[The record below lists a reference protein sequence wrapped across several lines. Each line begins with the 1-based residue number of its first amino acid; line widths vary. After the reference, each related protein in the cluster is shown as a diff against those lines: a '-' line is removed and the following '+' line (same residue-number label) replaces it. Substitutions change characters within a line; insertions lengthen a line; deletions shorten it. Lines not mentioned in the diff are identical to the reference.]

1 VIKVIR
7 TFISRL
13 IALLHSENYEWDRRL
28 PQLGSVAMPP
38 ILIGLFAGLISGSF
52 GVGGGIV
59 IVPGLVLLL
68 HFTQRLSNGTS
79 LLAIMPIAA
88 AGVIGFGFHGSIN
101 LEYALLLGLGS
112 ILGAIVGTRL
122 LRSMSNVW
130 LARIFSFVLIFTAI
144 WLFVDVPV
152 NSEELALT
160 PASAAILI
168 ALGVLAGGIAGLLG
182 VGGGI
187 ILVPALLLFFGATAP
202 MAKGTSLLVAL
213 IAGAV
218 GSLSNYRNANI
229 DIPVALKIGLAG
241 IPTALIGAQ
250 LAIVMSDQV
259 STVLFALLLLAT
271 AARLLQTARKHVQ

>member
-1 VIKVIR
+1 M
-7 TFISRL
+7 SP
-13 IALLHSENYEWDRRL
+13 IA
-28 PQLGSVAMPP
+28 
-38 ILIGLFAGLISGSF
+38 IGLLAGLISGSF

-68 HFTQRLSNGTS
+68 HFTQRLSQGTS

-88 AGVIGFGFHGSIN
+88 AGVVGFGFHGSLN

-112 ILGAIVGTRL
+112 ILGAVMGTRL
-122 LRSMSNVW
+122 LKSMSNVW
-130 LARIFSFVLIFTAI
+130 LARIFSFILLITAI
-144 WLFVDVPV
+144 WLFVEIPV
-152 NSEELALT
+152 NSEELTITTAN
-160 PASAAILI
+160 AFILI
-168 ALGVLAGGIAGLLG
+168 ALGVFTGGVAGLLG

-187 ILVPALLLFFGATAP
+187 VMVPALIIFFGSTSP

-213 IAGAV
+213 IAGTA
-218 GSLSNYRNANI
+218 GSWSNCRNENV

-259 STVLFALLLLAT
+259 STILFALLLLVT
-271 AARLLQTARKHVQ
+271 AARLLQTVRKNNM